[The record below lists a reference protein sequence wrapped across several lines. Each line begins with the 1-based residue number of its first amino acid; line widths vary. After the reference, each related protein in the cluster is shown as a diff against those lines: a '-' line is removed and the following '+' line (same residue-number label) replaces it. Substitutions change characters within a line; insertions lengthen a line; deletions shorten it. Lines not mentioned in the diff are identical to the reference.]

1 MEHEK
6 KLERNRGNYFFIMR
20 VYLKVHSTPRFET
33 IACCDEKLLNKVFKQ
48 GNLKI
53 EITERFYGGTL
64 MQIEEAIDI
73 LLKSS
78 FFNIVGN
85 NIIDL
90 AITHGIVPKEGVQ
103 LINGVPMAMKMMF

>member
-1 MEHEK
+1 
-6 KLERNRGNYFFIMR
+6 
-20 VYLKVHSTPRFET
+20 
-33 IACCDEKLLNKVFKQ
+33 
-48 GNLKI
+48 
-53 EITERFYGGTL
+53 

>member
-1 MEHEK
+1 
-6 KLERNRGNYFFIMR
+6 MR
-20 VYLKVHSTPRFET
+20 VYLKIHSTPRFET

-64 MQIEEAIDI
+64 MQIEEAIEI

-78 FFNIVGN
+78 FFNIVGT

-90 AITHGIVPKEGVQ
+90 AITRGIVPKEGIRM
-103 LINGVPMAMKMMF
+103 INGVPMAMKMMF

>member
-1 MEHEK
+1 
-6 KLERNRGNYFFIMR
+6 MR

-48 GNLKI
+48 DNLKI

-64 MQIEEAIDI
+64 MQIEEAIQI

-78 FFNIVGN
+78 FFNIVGT
-85 NIIDL
+85 NIIEF
-90 AITHGIVPKEGVQ
+90 AITRGIVPKEGVRM
-103 LINGVPMAMKMMF
+103 INGIPMAMKMMF